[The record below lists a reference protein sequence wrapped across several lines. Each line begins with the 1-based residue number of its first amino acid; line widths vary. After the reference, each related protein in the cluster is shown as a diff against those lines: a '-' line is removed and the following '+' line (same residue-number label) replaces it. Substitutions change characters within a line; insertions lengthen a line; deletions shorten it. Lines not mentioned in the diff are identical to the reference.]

1 MFQEIIVYLSK
12 QKKKIMA
19 NKNKETTVVTV
30 EYVATAKISYR
41 NCYGE
46 IAVKKGQKCTFS
58 KFDEGK
64 YKENGTVN
72 FVEKSYYR
80 DWDGI
85 KHFGSCTV
93 YKNIPATVKKVT
105 TKVTTITEVTEEE
118 I

>member
-1 MFQEIIVYLSK
+1 MT
-12 QKKKIMA
+12 
-19 NKNKETTVVTV
+19 NKNKETSVVTV
-30 EYVATAKISYR
+30 EYVATSKISYK

-46 IAVKKGQKCTFS
+46 IAVKKGQKCKLS
-58 KFDEGK
+58 KLDEEK

-85 KHFGSCTV
+85 KRLGSCTV
-93 YKNIPATVKKVT
+93 YKNIPATVKRVT
-105 TKVTTITEVTEEE
+105 TKITTITEVTEEE